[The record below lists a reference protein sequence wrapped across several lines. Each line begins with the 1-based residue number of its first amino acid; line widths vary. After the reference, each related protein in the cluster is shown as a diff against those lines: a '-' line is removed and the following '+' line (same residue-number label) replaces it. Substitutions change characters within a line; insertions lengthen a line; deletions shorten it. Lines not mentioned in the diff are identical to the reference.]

1 LIEVECVEKV
11 VEFAVLLSLFES
23 NVVLL
28 KTVERELRLVIDE
41 DFKGLR

>member
-1 LIEVECVEKV
+1 LIEVECV